1 MVFLFSTSPS
11 SEFSTDLGEVCGDT
25 RGDVRGGVR
34 GGEGGVGEVCSPL
47 AEAADASGDSSARV
61 RVLRG
66 DLVVLGER
74 VGAALIGVVVE
85 IERVGSM
92 GVSVIA
98 GSGLTTAL
106 NEGGSRGELPVDRG
120 EVAEGS
126 AGFLQCRVWK

>member
-1 MVFLFSTSPS
+1 M
-11 SEFSTDLGEVCGDT
+11 
-25 RGDVRGGVR
+25 
-34 GGEGGVGEVCSPL
+34 GEVCSPL
-47 AEAADASGDSSARV
+47 AEALGAADASGDSSARV

-106 NEGGSRGELPVDRG
+106 TEGGSRGELPVDRG